1 MVALSSVTPET
12 WQTALNTPQGL
23 KSIPHPHPVTLFLFF
38 LLHPLLQFWGF
49 LSLITSY
56 VIFFQC
62 ARGSYFVTK
71 PTGPWSRPLCKSGP
85 LSVTC
90 RKSCFLLHGCMQQ
103 SLSLPLTL
111 LLTRHRGGAQET
123 WVQTYICHPSL
134 QDLLSPLAGLREVWP
149 GTVLRAGACGC
160 QS

>member
-12 WQTALNTPQGL
+12 WQTAPNTPQGL

-62 ARGSYFVTK
+62 TRGSYFVTK
-71 PTGPWSRPLCKSGP
+71 PTGPWPRPLCKSGP

-90 RKSCFLLHGCMQQ
+90 RKSCFLLQGCMQQ
-103 SLSLPLTL
+103 SLSLP
-111 LLTRHRGGAQET
+111 
-123 WVQTYICHPSL
+123 YYS
-134 QDLLSPLAGLREVWP
+134 QDTEEGLRRP
-149 GTVLRAGACGC
+149 GFKSTSAILACKT
-160 QS
+160 SFHPWLD